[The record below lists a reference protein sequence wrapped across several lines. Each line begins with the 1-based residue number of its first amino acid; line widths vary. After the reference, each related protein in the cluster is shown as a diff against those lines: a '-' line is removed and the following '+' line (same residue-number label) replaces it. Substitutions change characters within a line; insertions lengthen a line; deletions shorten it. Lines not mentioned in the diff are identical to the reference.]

1 MNFLCTILFLELI
14 LFLLLFK
21 NIAFIITCHPSYD
34 SHGYPVLCPTTLF
47 QRKDFRCL
55 WIISGIVLNNNI
67 FWDVF
72 SKYSTSVQ
80 QDIWTGYLLK
90 YLTSAVLNKKYT
102 AFLERYNEHKTVDQI
117 ARLIELNVELDIDS
131 SVQLQSHF
139 IPSFF

>member
-1 MNFLCTILFLELI
+1 
-14 LFLLLFK
+14 
-21 NIAFIITCHPSYD
+21 
-34 SHGYPVLCPTTLF
+34 VLCPTTLF

-72 SKYSTSVQ
+72 SKYNTSVQ